1 MVMRMTKLE
10 EKVFRDP
17 VYGYVHVYDQL
28 IWDLIQTKEVQRLRR
43 IKQLGGTYMVFHT
56 AEHSRFS
63 HSLGVYEMA
72 RKIIRALM
80 HRGTILSED
89 ERLLV
94 LSAALLHD
102 LGHGPF
108 SHSFESVFS
117 VRHEL
122 FTERI
127 IMENTEVNR
136 VLEAYQKGFATKVRD
151 VINKTYPNPLI
162 ISIISS
168 QLDAD
173 RLDYLLR
180 DAYFTGAPYG
190 EIDVERILRTMRVV
204 NNKIVYKVSGMHAIE
219 DYLMSRY
226 QMYWQVYLHS
236 TGRSFDLVIQNMLR
250 RVRELIF
257 SGYEFKRPLEALKDL
272 FLEEEPSVETYL
284 KFDDSTISYYASL
297 FTDEE
302 DEILRDFADRFI
314 NRRLLKEVHYTPNDE
329 TNEKLK
335 QVKEYMIELG
345 INPDYYLLTDH
356 CVKTPYDYY
365 GHKTNCLPDCI
376 ELLMRDGSIQEI
388 SEVSTIIKGIIAVKP
403 KQEHKVYF
411 PLDLIRLS
419 PDGEAKQRILELLH
433 EKLRKKICLK
443 KLLS

>member
-1 MVMRMTKLE
+1 MRMTKLE

-356 CVKTPYDYY
+356 SVKTPYDYY

-419 PDGEAKQRILELLH
+419 QDGEAKQRILELLH
-433 EKLRKKICLK
+433 ENVQ
-443 KLLS
+443 

>member
-1 MVMRMTKLE
+1 MVKLE
-10 EKVFRDP
+10 EKVFSDP
-17 VYGYVHVYDQL
+17 VYGYVHVFDKL

-80 HRGTILSED
+80 YCGTVLEEE

-108 SHSFESVFS
+108 SHSFESVFN

-127 IMENTEVNR
+127 IMEDTEVNQ
-136 VLEAYQKGFATKVRD
+136 VLESYQKGFATKVRD
-151 VINKTYPNPLI
+151 VINKTYENPLVI
-162 ISIISS
+162 NIISS

-250 RVRELIF
+250 RVRELVL
-257 SGYEFKRPLEALKDL
+257 SGYQFRHPIGALADL
-272 FLEEEPSVETYL
+272 FLEKDLSVETYL
-284 KFDDSTISYYASL
+284 KFDDATISHYASL
-297 FTDEE
+297 FVEEE
-302 DEILRDFADRFI
+302 DEILSDFADRFI
-314 NRRLLKEVHYTPNDE
+314 HRRLLKEMHYVPNDE
-329 TNEKLK
+329 VNKNLIK
-335 QVKEYMIELG
+335 IGEYMSILG
-345 INPDYYLLTDH
+345 INPTYYLITDH
-356 CVKTPYDYY
+356 SVKTPYDYY

-376 ELLMRDGSIQEI
+376 ELLMRDGSIKEI

-403 KQEHKVYF
+403 KQEYKIYF
-411 PLDLIRLS
+411 PLDLIKAS
-419 PDGEAKQRILELLH
+419 GNVEIKNKILELLP
-433 EKLRKKICLK
+433 ENIQ
-443 KLLS
+443 

>member
-1 MVMRMTKLE
+1 MVMLMTKLE

-302 DEILRDFADRFI
+302 DEILRDLADRFI

-356 CVKTPYDYY
+356 SVKTPYDYY

-411 PLDLIRLS
+411 PLDLIQLS

-433 EKLRKKICLK
+433 ENVQ
-443 KLLS
+443 

>member
-356 CVKTPYDYY
+356 SVKTPYDYY

-388 SEVSTIIKGIIAVKP
+388 SEVPTIIKGIIAVKP

-419 PDGEAKQRILELLH
+419 QDGEAKQRILELLH
-433 EKLRKKICLK
+433 ENVQ
-443 KLLS
+443 

>member
-1 MVMRMTKLE
+1 MVRQMTKLE

-127 IMENTEVNR
+127 IMEDTEVNK
-136 VLEAYQKGFATKVRD
+136 VLESYQKGFATKVRD

-284 KFDDSTISYYASL
+284 KFDDSTIIYYASL
-297 FTDEE
+297 FMDEE
-302 DEILRDFADRFI
+302 DEILRDLADRFI
-314 NRRLLKEVHYTPNDE
+314 NRRLLKEVHYTPSDE
-329 TNEKLK
+329 INEKLK
-335 QVKEYMIELG
+335 QVKDYMIELG
-345 INPDYYLLTDH
+345 INPKYYLLTDH
-356 CVKTPYDYY
+356 SVKTPYDYY

-433 EKLRKKICLK
+433 ENVQ
-443 KLLS
+443 

>member
-1 MVMRMTKLE
+1 MKKLE

-17 VYGYVHVYDQL
+17 IYGYIHVYDQL

-80 HRGTILSED
+80 HRGTVLSEE

-108 SHSFESVFS
+108 SHSFESVFG

-122 FTERI
+122 FTEKI
-127 IMENTEVNR
+127 IIGNTEVNR
-136 VLEAYQKGFATKVRD
+136 VLESYCKGFATKVRD
-151 VINKTYPNPLI
+151 VINKSYPNPLI
-162 ISIISS
+162 VSIISS

-180 DAYFTGAPYG
+180 DAYFTGASYG
-190 EIDVERILRTMRVV
+190 EIDVDRILRTMRVV

-236 TGRSFDLVIQNMLR
+236 TGRSFDLVIQRMLH

-257 SGYEFKRPLEALKDL
+257 TGYKFKHPLGALKDL
-272 FLEEEPSVETYL
+272 FLEEELSVETYL
-284 KFDDSTISYYASL
+284 KFDDSTLIYYISQ
-297 FTDEE
+297 FIDED
-302 DEILRDFADRFI
+302 DEILHDLADRFI
-314 NRRLLKEVHYTPNDE
+314 NRRLFKEIHYTPSDE
-329 TNEKLK
+329 MDEKLK
-335 QVKEYMIELG
+335 EVKEYMIELG
-345 INPDYYLLTDH
+345 IAPEYYLLTDYSM
-356 CVKTPYDYY
+356 KTPYDYY
-365 GHKTNCLPDCI
+365 GHKKNCLPDCI

-388 SEVSTIIKGIIAVKP
+388 SEVSTIIKGIIDVKP
-403 KQEHKVYF
+403 KQEYKIYF
-411 PLDLIRLS
+411 PLDLVLKS
-419 PDGEAKQRILELLH
+419 PEGKAKERILELLH
-433 EKLRKKICLK
+433 EDVQ
-443 KLLS
+443 

>member
-1 MVMRMTKLE
+1 MVKLE

-17 VYGYVHVYDQL
+17 VYGYVHVFDKL

-80 HRGTILSED
+80 YCGTVLEEE

-108 SHSFESVFS
+108 SHSFESVFN

-127 IMENTEVNR
+127 IMEDTEVNQ
-136 VLEAYQKGFATKVRD
+136 VLESYQKGFATKVRD
-151 VINKTYPNPLI
+151 VINKTYENPLVI
-162 ISIISS
+162 NIISS

-250 RVRELIF
+250 RVRELVL
-257 SGYEFKRPLEALKDL
+257 SGYQFRHPIGALADL
-272 FLEEEPSVETYL
+272 FLEKDLSVETYL
-284 KFDDSTISYYASL
+284 KFDDATISHYASL
-297 FTDEE
+297 FVEEE
-302 DEILRDFADRFI
+302 DEILSDFADRFI
-314 NRRLLKEVHYTPNDE
+314 HRRLLKEMHYVPNDE
-329 TNEKLK
+329 VNTNLIKKLK
-335 QVKEYMIELG
+335 Q
-345 INPDYYLLTDH
+345 
-356 CVKTPYDYY
+356 
-365 GHKTNCLPDCI
+365 
-376 ELLMRDGSIQEI
+376 
-388 SEVSTIIKGIIAVKP
+388 P
-403 KQEHKVYF
+403 KN
-411 PLDLIRLS
+411 
-419 PDGEAKQRILELLH
+419 
-433 EKLRKKICLK
+433 RKKQPKTKKHNKNKKKKNTKKQSLK
-443 KLLS
+443 

>member
-1 MVMRMTKLE
+1 MKKLE

-17 VYGYVHVYDQL
+17 VYGYIHVYDQL

-80 HRGTILSED
+80 HRGTVLSEE

-108 SHSFESVFS
+108 SHSFESVFG

-122 FTERI
+122 FTEKI
-127 IMENTEVNR
+127 IIGNTEVNR
-136 VLEAYQKGFATKVRD
+136 VLESYCKGFATKVRD
-151 VINKTYPNPLI
+151 VINKSYPNPLI
-162 ISIISS
+162 VSIISS

-180 DAYFTGAPYG
+180 DAYFTGASYG
-190 EIDVERILRTMRVV
+190 EIDVDRILRTMRVV

-236 TGRSFDLVIQNMLR
+236 TGRSFDLVIQRMLH

-257 SGYEFKRPLEALKDL
+257 TGYKFKHPLGALKDL
-272 FLEEEPSVETYL
+272 FLEEELSVETYL
-284 KFDDSTISYYASL
+284 KFDDSTLIYYISQ
-297 FTDEE
+297 FIDED
-302 DEILRDFADRFI
+302 DEILHDLADRFI
-314 NRRLLKEVHYTPNDE
+314 NRRLFKEIHYTPSDE
-329 TNEKLK
+329 MDKKLK
-335 QVKEYMIELG
+335 EVKEYMIELG
-345 INPDYYLLTDH
+345 IDPEYYLLTDYSM
-356 CVKTPYDYY
+356 KTPYDYY
-365 GHKTNCLPDCI
+365 GHKKNCLPDCI

-388 SEVSTIIKGIIAVKP
+388 SEVSTIIKGIIDVKP
-403 KQEHKVYF
+403 KQEYKIYF
-411 PLDLIRLS
+411 PLDLVLKS
-419 PDGEAKQRILELLH
+419 PEGKAKERILELLH
-433 EKLRKKICLK
+433 EDVQ
-443 KLLS
+443 

>member
-1 MVMRMTKLE
+1 MTKLE

-72 RKIIRALM
+72 RRIIRALM
-80 HRGTILSED
+80 HQETVLSEE

-108 SHSFESVFS
+108 SHSFEAVFS

-127 IMENTEVNR
+127 IMEDTEVNR
-136 VLEAYQKGFATKVRD
+136 VLEGYQKGFAKKVRD
-151 VINKTYPNPLI
+151 VINKTYPNPLVI
-162 ISIISS
+162 NIISS

-190 EIDVERILRTMRVV
+190 EIDVERILRTMRAV

-236 TGRSFDLVIQNMLR
+236 AGRSFDLVIQRMLH

-257 SGYEFKRPLEALKDL
+257 EGYEFNCHLGAIKDL

-284 KFDDSTISYYASL
+284 KFDDSTILYYASL
-297 FTDEE
+297 FAEE
-302 DEILRDFADRFI
+302 KDPILSDLADRFI
-314 NRRLLKEVHYTPNDE
+314 NRRLLKEVHYTPSDE
-329 TNEKLK
+329 THEKLK
-335 QVKEYMIELG
+335 QIREYMIELG

-356 CVKTPYDYY
+356 SVKTPYDYY

-411 PLDLIRLS
+411 PLDLIS
-419 PDGEAKQRILELLH
+419 ESQNEEVKKKVIELLY
-433 EKLRKKICLK
+433 ENVK
-443 KLLS
+443 

>member
-1 MVMRMTKLE
+1 MVKLE

-17 VYGYVHVYDQL
+17 VYGYVHVFDKL

-80 HRGTILSED
+80 YCGTVLEEEE

-108 SHSFESVFS
+108 SHSFESVFN

-127 IMENTEVNR
+127 IMEDTEVNQ
-136 VLEAYQKGFATKVRD
+136 VLESYQKGFATKVRD
-151 VINKTYPNPLI
+151 VINKTYENPLVI
-162 ISIISS
+162 NIISS

-250 RVRELIF
+250 RVRELVL
-257 SGYEFKRPLEALKDL
+257 SGYQFRHPIGALADL
-272 FLEEEPSVETYL
+272 FLEKDLSVETYL
-284 KFDDSTISYYASL
+284 KFDDATISHYASL
-297 FTDEE
+297 FVEEE
-302 DEILRDFADRFI
+302 DEILSDFADRFI
-314 NRRLLKEVHYTPNDE
+314 HRRLLKEMHYVPNDE
-329 TNEKLK
+329 VNKNLIK
-335 QVKEYMIELG
+335 IGEYMSILG
-345 INPDYYLLTDH
+345 INPTYYLITDH
-356 CVKTPYDYY
+356 SVKTPYDYY

-376 ELLMRDGSIQEI
+376 ELLMRDGSIKEI

-403 KQEHKVYF
+403 KQEYKIYF
-411 PLDLIRLS
+411 PLDLIKAS
-419 PDGEAKQRILELLH
+419 GNVEIKNKILELLP
-433 EKLRKKICLK
+433 ENIQ
-443 KLLS
+443 

>member
-1 MVMRMTKLE
+1 MKKLE

-17 VYGYVHVYDQL
+17 IYGYIHVYDQL

-80 HRGTILSED
+80 HRGTVLSEE

-108 SHSFESVFS
+108 SHSFESVFG

-122 FTERI
+122 FTEKI
-127 IMENTEVNR
+127 IIGNTEVNR
-136 VLEAYQKGFATKVRD
+136 VLESYCKGFATKVRD
-151 VINKTYPNPLI
+151 VINKSYPNPLI
-162 ISIISS
+162 VSIISS

-180 DAYFTGAPYG
+180 DAYFTGASYG
-190 EIDVERILRTMRVV
+190 EIDVDRILRTMRVV

-236 TGRSFDLVIQNMLR
+236 TGRSFDLVIQRMLHH
-250 RVRELIF
+250 VRELIF
-257 SGYEFKRPLEALKDL
+257 TGYKFKHPLGALKDL
-272 FLEEEPSVETYL
+272 FLEEELSVETYL
-284 KFDDSTISYYASL
+284 KFDDSTLIYYISQ
-297 FTDEE
+297 FIDED
-302 DEILRDFADRFI
+302 DEILHDLADRFI
-314 NRRLLKEVHYTPNDE
+314 NRRLFKEIHYTPSDE
-329 TNEKLK
+329 MDEKLK
-335 QVKEYMIELG
+335 EVKEYMIELG
-345 INPDYYLLTDH
+345 IDPEYYLLTDYSM
-356 CVKTPYDYY
+356 KTPYDYY
-365 GHKTNCLPDCI
+365 GHKKNCLPDCI

-388 SEVSTIIKGIIAVKP
+388 SEVSTIIKGIIDVKP
-403 KQEHKVYF
+403 KQEYKIYF
-411 PLDLIRLS
+411 PLDLVLKS
-419 PDGEAKQRILELLH
+419 PEGKAKERILELLH
-433 EKLRKKICLK
+433 EDVQ
-443 KLLS
+443 

>member
-302 DEILRDFADRFI
+302 DEILRDLADRFI

-345 INPDYYLLTDH
+345 INPDYCLLTDH
-356 CVKTPYDYY
+356 SVKTPYDYY

-419 PDGEAKQRILELLH
+419 QDGEAKQRILELLH
-433 EKLRKKICLK
+433 ENVQ
-443 KLLS
+443 

>member
-1 MVMRMTKLE
+1 MVKLE

-17 VYGYVHVYDQL
+17 VYGYVHVFDKL

-80 HRGTILSED
+80 YCGTVLEEE

-108 SHSFESVFS
+108 SHSFESVFN

-127 IMENTEVNR
+127 IMEDTEVNQ
-136 VLEAYQKGFATKVRD
+136 VLESYQKGFATKVRD
-151 VINKTYPNPLI
+151 VINKTYENPLVI
-162 ISIISS
+162 NIISS

-250 RVRELIF
+250 RVRELVL
-257 SGYEFKRPLEALKDL
+257 SGYQFRHPIGALADL
-272 FLEEEPSVETYL
+272 FLEKDLSVETYL
-284 KFDDSTISYYASL
+284 KFDDATISHYASL
-297 FTDEE
+297 FVEEE
-302 DEILRDFADRFI
+302 DEILSDFADRFI
-314 NRRLLKEVHYTPNDE
+314 HRRLLKEMHYVPNDE
-329 TNEKLK
+329 VNKNLIK
-335 QVKEYMIELG
+335 IGEYMSILG
-345 INPDYYLLTDH
+345 INPTYYLITDH
-356 CVKTPYDYY
+356 SIKTPYVYY

-376 ELLMRDGSIQEI
+376 EFLLLDGSITEI
-388 SEVSTIIKGIIAVKP
+388 S
-403 KQEHKVYF
+403 
-411 PLDLIRLS
+411 
-419 PDGEAKQRILELLH
+419 
-433 EKLRKKICLK
+433 
-443 KLLS
+443 

>member
-190 EIDVERILRTMRVV
+190 EIDVERILRTMRVI

-314 NRRLLKEVHYTPNDE
+314 NRRLLKEVHYTPNDD

-356 CVKTPYDYY
+356 SVKTPYDYY

-419 PDGEAKQRILELLH
+419 QDGEAKQRILELLH
-433 EKLRKKICLK
+433 ENVQ
-443 KLLS
+443 

>member
-127 IMENTEVNR
+127 IMEDTEVNR

-257 SGYEFKRPLEALKDL
+257 SGYEFKRPLGALKDL

-297 FTDEE
+297 FIDEE

-345 INPDYYLLTDH
+345 VNPDYYLLTDH
-356 CVKTPYDYY
+356 SVKTPYDYY

-419 PDGEAKQRILELLH
+419 ADGEAKQRILELLH
-433 EKLRKKICLK
+433 ENVQ
-443 KLLS
+443 

>member
-1 MVMRMTKLE
+1 MLMTKLE

-72 RKIIRALM
+72 RRIIRALM
-80 HRGTILSED
+80 HQETVLSEE

-108 SHSFESVFS
+108 SHSFEAVFS

-127 IMENTEVNR
+127 IMEDTEVNR
-136 VLEAYQKGFATKVRD
+136 VLEAYQKGFAKKVRD
-151 VINKTYPNPLI
+151 VINKTYPNPLVI
-162 ISIISS
+162 NIISS

-236 TGRSFDLVIQNMLR
+236 AGRSFDLVIQRMLH

-257 SGYEFKRPLEALKDL
+257 EGYEFNCHLGAIKDL

-284 KFDDSTISYYASL
+284 KFDDSTILYYASL
-297 FTDEE
+297 FAEE
-302 DEILRDFADRFI
+302 KDPILSDLADRFI
-314 NRRLLKEVHYTPNDE
+314 NRRLLKEVHYTPSDE
-329 TNEKLK
+329 THEKLK
-335 QVKEYMIELG
+335 QIREYMIELG

-356 CVKTPYDYY
+356 SVKTPYDYY

-411 PLDLIRLS
+411 PLDLIS
-419 PDGEAKQRILELLH
+419 ESQNEEVKKKVIELLY
-433 EKLRKKICLK
+433 ENVK
-443 KLLS
+443 

>member
-1 MVMRMTKLE
+1 MTMLE

-17 VYGYVHVYDQL
+17 VYGYVHVYDSL

-72 RKIIRALM
+72 RQMIRALF
-80 HRGTILSED
+80 HRQIELEEE
-89 ERLLV
+89 ERLLI

-108 SHSFESVFS
+108 SHSFESVFE
-117 VRHEL
+117 VRHER

-127 IMENTEVNR
+127 IMEDTEVHG
-136 VLEAYQKGFATKVRD
+136 VLESYKPGFAKKVRD
-151 VINKTYPNPLI
+151 VINKTYPNPLVI
-162 ISIISS
+162 NIISS

-190 EIDVERILRTMRVV
+190 AIDVDRILRTMRVV

-236 TGRSFDLVIQNMLR
+236 TGRSFDFVIQKLLY
-250 RVRELIF
+250 RVRELIE
-257 SGYEFKRPLEALKDL
+257 SGYQFKTPIEDLRQL
-272 FLEEEPSVETYL
+272 FLKKEPPIETYL
-284 KFDDSTISYYASL
+284 KFDDGTIQYYVSQ
-297 FTDEE
+297 FIEEE
-302 DEILRDFADRFI
+302 DTILKDLADRFI
-314 NRRLLKEVHYTPNDE
+314 NRRLFKEVYYLPSEEVDK
-329 TNEKLK
+329 KLDK
-335 QVKEYMIELG
+335 IKEYMIEIG
-345 INPDYYLLTDH
+345 IDPKYYLLTDH
-356 CVKTPYDYY
+356 SMKSPYDYY
-365 GHKTNCLPDCI
+365 GHKKNCLPDCI
-376 ELLMRDGSIQEI
+376 ELLMRDGSVQEI

-403 KQEHKVYF
+403 KQEHKIYF
-411 PLDLIRLS
+411 PLDLIEKCENELI
-419 PDGEAKQRILELLH
+419 KNQILELLY
-433 EKLRKKICLK
+433 ENVRDEIPQK
-443 KLLS
+443 

>member
-1 MVMRMTKLE
+1 MVMFMTKLE

-72 RKIIRALM
+72 RRIIRALM
-80 HRGTILSED
+80 HQETVLSEE

-127 IMENTEVNR
+127 IMEDTEVNR
-136 VLEAYQKGFATKVRD
+136 VLEAYQKGFAKKVRD
-151 VINKTYPNPLI
+151 VINKTYPNPLVI
-162 ISIISS
+162 NIISS

-204 NNKIVYKVSGMHAIE
+204 NNKIVYKFSGMHAIE

-236 TGRSFDLVIQNMLR
+236 AGRSFDLVIQRMLH

-257 SGYEFKRPLEALKDL
+257 EGYEFKCHLGAIKDL

-284 KFDDSTISYYASL
+284 KFDDSTILYYASL
-297 FTDEE
+297 FAEE
-302 DEILRDFADRFI
+302 KDPILSDLADRFI
-314 NRRLLKEVHYTPNDE
+314 NRRLLKEVHYTPSDE
-329 TNEKLK
+329 THEKLK
-335 QVKEYMIELG
+335 QIREYMIELG

-356 CVKTPYDYY
+356 SVKTPYDYY

-411 PLDLIRLS
+411 PLDLIS
-419 PDGEAKQRILELLH
+419 ESQN
-433 EKLRKKICLK
+433 EKVKKKVIEFLYENVK
-443 KLLS
+443 

>member
-1 MVMRMTKLE
+1 MRMTKLE

-302 DEILRDFADRFI
+302 DEILRDLADRFI

-356 CVKTPYDYY
+356 SVKTPYDYY

-419 PDGEAKQRILELLH
+419 QDGEAKQRILELLH
-433 EKLRKKICLK
+433 ENVQ
-443 KLLS
+443 

>member
-356 CVKTPYDYY
+356 SVKTPYDYY
-365 GHKTNCLPDCI
+365 GHKTNL
-376 ELLMRDGSIQEI
+376 S
-388 SEVSTIIKGIIAVKP
+388 
-403 KQEHKVYF
+403 
-411 PLDLIRLS
+411 LIH
-419 PDGEAKQRILELLH
+419 I
-433 EKLRKKICLK
+433 
-443 KLLS
+443 

>member
-1 MVMRMTKLE
+1 MVKLE

-17 VYGYVHVYDQL
+17 VYGYVHVFDKL

-80 HRGTILSED
+80 YCGTVLEEE

-108 SHSFESVFS
+108 SHSFESVFN

-127 IMENTEVNR
+127 IMEDTEVNQ
-136 VLEAYQKGFATKVRD
+136 VLESYQKGFATKVRD
-151 VINKTYPNPLI
+151 VINKTYENPLVI
-162 ISIISS
+162 NIISS

-250 RVRELIF
+250 RVRELVL
-257 SGYEFKRPLEALKDL
+257 SGYQFRHPIGALADL
-272 FLEEEPSVETYL
+272 FLEKDLSVETYL
-284 KFDDSTISYYASL
+284 KFDDATISHYASL
-297 FTDEE
+297 FVEEE
-302 DEILRDFADRFI
+302 DEILSDCADRFI
-314 NRRLLKEVHYTPNDE
+314 HRRLLKEMHYVPNDE
-329 TNEKLK
+329 VNKNLIK
-335 QVKEYMIELG
+335 IGEYMSILG
-345 INPDYYLLTDH
+345 INPTYYLITDH
-356 CVKTPYDYY
+356 SVKTPYDYY

-376 ELLMRDGSIQEI
+376 ELLMRDGSIKEI

-403 KQEHKVYF
+403 KQEYKIYF
-411 PLDLIRLS
+411 PLDLIKAS
-419 PDGEAKQRILELLH
+419 GNVEIKNKILELLP
-433 EKLRKKICLK
+433 ENIQ
-443 KLLS
+443 

>member
-127 IMENTEVNR
+127 IMEDTEVNR

-302 DEILRDFADRFI
+302 DEILRDLADRFI

-356 CVKTPYDYY
+356 SVKTPYDYY

-411 PLDLIRLS
+411 PLDLIQLS

-433 EKLRKKICLK
+433 ENVQ
-443 KLLS
+443 

>member
-63 HSLGVYEMA
+63 HSLGVYEIA

-356 CVKTPYDYY
+356 SVKTPYDYY

-419 PDGEAKQRILELLH
+419 QDGEAKQRILELLH
-433 EKLRKKICLK
+433 ENVQ
-443 KLLS
+443 

>member
-1 MVMRMTKLE
+1 MVKLE

-17 VYGYVHVYDQL
+17 VYGYVHVFDKL

-56 AEHSRFS
+56 GEHSRFS

-80 HRGTILSED
+80 YCGTVLEEE

-108 SHSFESVFS
+108 SHSFESVFN

-127 IMENTEVNR
+127 IMEDTEVNQ
-136 VLEAYQKGFATKVRD
+136 VLESYQKGFATKVRD
-151 VINKTYPNPLI
+151 VINKTYENPLVI
-162 ISIISS
+162 NIISS

-250 RVRELIF
+250 RVRELVL
-257 SGYEFKRPLEALKDL
+257 SGYQFRHPIGALADL
-272 FLEEEPSVETYL
+272 FLEKDLSVETYL
-284 KFDDSTISYYASL
+284 KFDDATISHYASL
-297 FTDEE
+297 FVEEE
-302 DEILRDFADRFI
+302 DEILSDFADRFI
-314 NRRLLKEVHYTPNDE
+314 HRRLLKEMHYVPNDE
-329 TNEKLK
+329 VNKNLIK
-335 QVKEYMIELG
+335 IGEYMSILG
-345 INPDYYLLTDH
+345 INPTYYLITDH
-356 CVKTPYDYY
+356 SVKTPYDYY

-376 ELLMRDGSIQEI
+376 ELLMRDGSIKEI

-403 KQEHKVYF
+403 KQEYKIYF
-411 PLDLIRLS
+411 PLDLIKAS
-419 PDGEAKQRILELLH
+419 GNVEIKNKILELLP
-433 EKLRKKICLK
+433 ENIQ
-443 KLLS
+443 

>member
-1 MVMRMTKLE
+1 MKKLE

-17 VYGYVHVYDQL
+17 VYGYIHVYDQL

-80 HRGTILSED
+80 HRGTVLSEE

-108 SHSFESVFS
+108 SHSFESVFG

-122 FTERI
+122 FTEKI
-127 IMENTEVNR
+127 IIGNTEVNR
-136 VLEAYQKGFATKVRD
+136 VLESYCKGFATKVRD
-151 VINKTYPNPLI
+151 VINKSYPNPLI
-162 ISIISS
+162 VSIISS

-180 DAYFTGAPYG
+180 DAYFTGASYG
-190 EIDVERILRTMRVV
+190 EIDVDRILRTMRVV

-236 TGRSFDLVIQNMLR
+236 TGRSFDLVIQRMLH

-257 SGYEFKRPLEALKDL
+257 TGYKFKHPLGALKDL
-272 FLEEEPSVETYL
+272 FLEEELSVETYL
-284 KFDDSTISYYASL
+284 KFDDSTLIYYISQ
-297 FTDEE
+297 FIDED
-302 DEILRDFADRFI
+302 DEILHDLADRFI
-314 NRRLLKEVHYTPNDE
+314 NRRLFKEIHYTPSDE
-329 TNEKLK
+329 MDEKLK
-335 QVKEYMIELG
+335 EVKEYMIELG
-345 INPDYYLLTDH
+345 IDPEYYLLTDYSM
-356 CVKTPYDYY
+356 KTPYDYY
-365 GHKTNCLPDCI
+365 GHKKNCLPDCI

-388 SEVSTIIKGIIAVKP
+388 SEVSTIIKGIIDVKP
-403 KQEHKVYF
+403 KQEYKIYF
-411 PLDLIRLS
+411 PLDLVLKS
-419 PDGEAKQRILELLH
+419 PEGKAKERILELLH
-433 EKLRKKICLK
+433 EDVQ
-443 KLLS
+443 

>member
-1 MVMRMTKLE
+1 MKKLE

-17 VYGYVHVYDQL
+17 IYGYIHVYDQL
-28 IWDLIQTKEVQRLRR
+28 IWNLIQTKEVQRLRR

-63 HSLGVYEMA
+63 HSLGVYEMS

-80 HRGTILSED
+80 HRGTILSEE

-108 SHSFESVFS
+108 SHSFESVFG

-122 FTERI
+122 FTEKI
-127 IMENTEVNR
+127 IIGNTEVNR
-136 VLEAYQKGFATKVRD
+136 VLESYCKGFATKVRD
-151 VINKTYPNPLI
+151 VINKSYPNPLI
-162 ISIISS
+162 VSIISS

-180 DAYFTGAPYG
+180 DAYFTGASYG
-190 EIDVERILRTMRVV
+190 EIDVDRILRTMRVV

-236 TGRSFDLVIQNMLR
+236 TGRSFDLVIQRMLH

-257 SGYEFKRPLEALKDL
+257 TGYKFKHPLGALKDL
-272 FLEEEPSVETYL
+272 FLEEELSVETYL
-284 KFDDSTISYYASL
+284 KFDDSTLIYYISQ
-297 FTDEE
+297 FIDED
-302 DEILRDFADRFI
+302 DEILHDLADRFI
-314 NRRLLKEVHYTPNDE
+314 NRRLFKEIHYTPSDEMDEKLKEV
-329 TNEKLK
+329 
-335 QVKEYMIELG
+335 KECMIELG
-345 INPDYYLLTDH
+345 IDPEYYLLTDYSM
-356 CVKTPYDYY
+356 KTPYDYY
-365 GHKTNCLPDCI
+365 GHKKNCLPDCI

-388 SEVSTIIKGIIAVKP
+388 SEVSTIIKGIIDVKP
-403 KQEHKVYF
+403 KQEYKIYF
-411 PLDLIRLS
+411 PLDLVLKS
-419 PDGEAKQRILELLH
+419 PEGKAKERILELLH
-433 EKLRKKICLK
+433 EDVQ
-443 KLLS
+443 

>member
-1 MVMRMTKLE
+1 MVKLE

-17 VYGYVHVYDQL
+17 VYGYVHVFDKL

-80 HRGTILSED
+80 YCGTVLEEE

-108 SHSFESVFS
+108 SHSFESVFN

-127 IMENTEVNR
+127 IMEDTEVNQ
-136 VLEAYQKGFATKVRD
+136 VLESYQKGFATKVRD
-151 VINKTYPNPLI
+151 VINKTYENPLVI
-162 ISIISS
+162 NIISS

-250 RVRELIF
+250 RVRELVL
-257 SGYEFKRPLEALKDL
+257 SGYQFRHPIGALADL
-272 FLEEEPSVETYL
+272 FLEKDLSVETYL
-284 KFDDSTISYYASL
+284 KFDDATISHYASL
-297 FTDEE
+297 FVEEE
-302 DEILRDFADRFI
+302 DEILSDFADRFI
-314 NRRLLKEVHYTPNDE
+314 HRRLLKEMHYVPNDE
-329 TNEKLK
+329 VNKNLIK
-335 QVKEYMIELG
+335 IGEYMSILG
-345 INPDYYLLTDH
+345 INPTYYLITDH
-356 CVKTPYDYY
+356 SVKTPYDYY

-376 ELLMRDGSIQEI
+376 ELLMRDGSIKEI
-388 SEVSTIIKGIIAVKP
+388 SEVSTIIK
-403 KQEHKVYF
+403 
-411 PLDLIRLS
+411 LSLIH
-419 PDGEAKQRILELLH
+419 I
-433 EKLRKKICLK
+433 
-443 KLLS
+443 

>member
-1 MVMRMTKLE
+1 MVKLE

-17 VYGYVHVYDQL
+17 VYGYVHVFDKL

-80 HRGTILSED
+80 YCGTVLEEE

-108 SHSFESVFS
+108 SHSFESVFN

-127 IMENTEVNR
+127 IMEDTEVNQ
-136 VLEAYQKGFATKVRD
+136 VLESYQKGFATKVRD
-151 VINKTYPNPLI
+151 VINKTYENPLVI
-162 ISIISS
+162 NIISS

-250 RVRELIF
+250 RVRELVL
-257 SGYEFKRPLEALKDL
+257 SGYQFRHPIGALADL
-272 FLEEEPSVETYL
+272 FLEKDLSVETYL
-284 KFDDSTISYYASL
+284 KFDDATISHYASL
-297 FTDEE
+297 FVEEE
-302 DEILRDFADRFI
+302 DEILSDFADRFI
-314 NRRLLKEVHYTPNDE
+314 HRRLLKEMHYVPNDE
-329 TNEKLK
+329 VNKNLIK
-335 QVKEYMIELG
+335 IGEYMSILG
-345 INPDYYLLTDH
+345 IDPTYYLITDH
-356 CVKTPYDYY
+356 SVKTPYDYY

-376 ELLMRDGSIQEI
+376 ELLMRDGSIKEI

-403 KQEHKVYF
+403 KQEYKIYF
-411 PLDLIRLS
+411 PLDLIKAS
-419 PDGEAKQRILELLH
+419 GNVEIKNKILELLP
-433 EKLRKKICLK
+433 ENIQ
-443 KLLS
+443 

>member
-72 RKIIRALM
+72 RRIIRALM
-80 HRGTILSED
+80 HQETVLSEE

-108 SHSFESVFS
+108 SHSFEAVFS

-127 IMENTEVNR
+127 IMEDTEVNR
-136 VLEAYQKGFATKVRD
+136 VLEGYQKGFAKKVRD
-151 VINKTYPNPLI
+151 VINKTYPNPLVI
-162 ISIISS
+162 NIISS

-236 TGRSFDLVIQNMLR
+236 AGRSFDLVIQRMLH

-257 SGYEFKRPLEALKDL
+257 EGYEFNCHLGAIKDL

-284 KFDDSTISYYASL
+284 KFDDSTILYYASL
-297 FTDEE
+297 FAEE
-302 DEILRDFADRFI
+302 KDPILSDLADRFI
-314 NRRLLKEVHYTPNDE
+314 NRRLLKEVHYTPSDE
-329 TNEKLK
+329 THEKLK
-335 QVKEYMIELG
+335 QIREYMIELG

-356 CVKTPYDYY
+356 SVKTPYDYY

-411 PLDLIRLS
+411 PLDLIS
-419 PDGEAKQRILELLH
+419 ESQNEEVKKKVIELLY
-433 EKLRKKICLK
+433 ENVK
-443 KLLS
+443 

>member
-1 MVMRMTKLE
+1 MVKLE

-17 VYGYVHVYDQL
+17 VYGYVHVFDKL

-43 IKQLGGTYMVFHT
+43 IKQLGGTYMIFHT

-80 HRGTILSED
+80 YCGTVLEEE

-108 SHSFESVFS
+108 SHSFESVFN

-127 IMENTEVNR
+127 IMEDTEVNQ
-136 VLEAYQKGFATKVRD
+136 VLESYQKGFATKVRD
-151 VINKTYPNPLI
+151 VINKTYENPLVI
-162 ISIISS
+162 NIISS

-250 RVRELIF
+250 RVRELVL
-257 SGYEFKRPLEALKDL
+257 SGYQFRHPIGALADL
-272 FLEEEPSVETYL
+272 FLEKDLSVETYL
-284 KFDDSTISYYASL
+284 KFDDATISHYASL
-297 FTDEE
+297 FVEEE
-302 DEILRDFADRFI
+302 DEILSDFADRFI
-314 NRRLLKEVHYTPNDE
+314 HRRLLKEMHYVPNDE
-329 TNEKLK
+329 VNKNLIK
-335 QVKEYMIELG
+335 IGEYMSILG
-345 INPDYYLLTDH
+345 INPTYYLITDH
-356 CVKTPYDYY
+356 SVKTPYDYY

-376 ELLMRDGSIQEI
+376 ELLMRDGSIKEI

-403 KQEHKVYF
+403 KQEYKIYF
-411 PLDLIRLS
+411 PLDLIKAS
-419 PDGEAKQRILELLH
+419 GNVEIKNKILELLP
-433 EKLRKKICLK
+433 ENIQ
-443 KLLS
+443 

>member
-1 MVMRMTKLE
+1 MKKLE

-17 VYGYVHVYDQL
+17 VYGYIHVYDQL

-80 HRGTILSED
+80 HRGTILSEE

-108 SHSFESVFS
+108 SHSFESVFG

-122 FTERI
+122 FTEKI
-127 IMENTEVNR
+127 IIGNTEVNQ
-136 VLEAYQKGFATKVRD
+136 VLESYCKGFATKVRD
-151 VINKTYPNPLI
+151 VINKSYPNPLI
-162 ISIISS
+162 VSIISS

-180 DAYFTGAPYG
+180 DAYFTGASYG
-190 EIDVERILRTMRVV
+190 EIDVDRILRTMRVV

-236 TGRSFDLVIQNMLR
+236 TGRSFDLVIQRMLH

-257 SGYEFKRPLEALKDL
+257 SSYKFKHPLGALKDL
-272 FLEEEPSVETYL
+272 FLEEELSIETYL
-284 KFDDSTISYYASL
+284 KFDDSILIYYISQ
-297 FTDEE
+297 FMDED
-302 DEILRDFADRFI
+302 DEILHDLADRFI
-314 NRRLLKEVHYTPNDE
+314 NRRLFKEIHYTPSDEMDKKLKEV
-329 TNEKLK
+329 
-335 QVKEYMIELG
+335 KECMIELG
-345 INPDYYLLTDH
+345 INPEYYLLTDYSM
-356 CVKTPYDYY
+356 KTPYDYY
-365 GHKTNCLPDCI
+365 GHKKNCLPDCI

-403 KQEHKVYF
+403 KQEYKIYF
-411 PLDLIRLS
+411 PLDLVLKS
-419 PDGEAKQRILELLH
+419 PEGNAKQRILELLH
-433 EKLRKKICLK
+433 ENVQ
-443 KLLS
+443 